1 MMKTTHKIMLIMAV
15 LAAVLFVLVPVA
27 GAADKTAKPAVS
39 AAPAASQT
47 EMAPEEI
54 TVTGTVVETKDKDG
68 KISGCMLEEANGQS
82 MMLSN
87 DAKGMELQKMAGKK
101 VKVMGTLQESMGK
114 KTITVTEFEAIE

>member
-47 EMAPEEI
+47 EMAQEEI
-54 TVTGTVVETKDKDG
+54 SVTGTVVETKDKDG

>member
-1 MMKTTHKIMLIMAV
+1 MMKITHKIMLIMAV

-47 EMAPEEI
+47 EMAQEEI
-54 TVTGTVVETKDKDG
+54 SVTGTVVETKDKDG

>member
-1 MMKTTHKIMLIMAV
+1 MMKTTNKIMLIMAA
-15 LAAVLFVLVPVA
+15 LAAVLFVLVPAA
-27 GAADKTAKPAVS
+27 GAADKAPQPAVS
-39 AAPAASQT
+39 AAPAANQT

-87 DAKGMELQKMAGKK
+87 DGKGMELQKMVGEK

-114 KTITVTEFEAIE
+114 KTITVTEFEAIK

>member
-1 MMKTTHKIMLIMAV
+1 MMKTTPKIMLIMAA

-27 GAADKTAKPAVS
+27 GAADKTATPAVS
-39 AAPAASQT
+39 AEPAASQT
-47 EMAPEEI
+47 QMAQEEI

-68 KISGCMLEEANGQS
+68 KVSGCMLEEANGQS

-87 DAKGMELQKMAGKK
+87 DGRGMELQEMVGEK

-114 KTITVTEFEAIE
+114 KTITVTEFETVE

>member
-1 MMKTTHKIMLIMAV
+1 MMKITHKIMLIMAV

-47 EMAPEEI
+47 EMAQEEI
-54 TVTGTVVETKDKDG
+54 TVSGTVVETKDKDG

-114 KTITVTEFEAIE
+114 KTITVTEFEALE